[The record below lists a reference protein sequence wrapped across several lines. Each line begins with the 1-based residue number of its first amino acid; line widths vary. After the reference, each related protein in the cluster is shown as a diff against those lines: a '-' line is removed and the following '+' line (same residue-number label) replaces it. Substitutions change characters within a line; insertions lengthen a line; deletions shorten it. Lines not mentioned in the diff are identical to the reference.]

1 MLSKEL
7 LKEVGRIEIRT
18 RQLVDSLYSGSYK
31 SVFKGQGIEFAGIR
45 QYYRGDDFR
54 SIDWKVSARSG
65 NLHIREHT
73 EERELQII
81 IALDLSGSMAFGSAA
96 KEKRESA
103 VEFAAVMALVA
114 ERNNDRAGICLF
126 TDRVEKFVPPAK
138 GKSHVLRL
146 IRDLSF
152 FIPEHKQTNLG
163 APLDFLNSTINHRS
177 VIFLVSDGI
186 DVGNIERQLK
196 VTAAKHDLIIV
207 NVRDPREQNIPDV
220 GMIEI
225 ENPET
230 GEEVVFDTSNRKIV
244 ESILQEQKKRDEQ
257 LEKTCKNMGIDLI
270 HIVAGQSVAQPVVRL
285 FAQRSSNSFQN
296 K

>member
-31 SVFKGQGIEFAGIR
+31 SVFKGHGMEFAGIR

-73 EERELQII
+73 EERELQVI
-81 IALDLSGSMAFGSAA
+81 IALDLSGSMAFGSGS

-103 VEFAAVMALVA
+103 VEFAAVMSLAA

-126 TDRVEKFVPPAK
+126 TDRVEKYVPPAK

-152 FIPEHKQTNLG
+152 FIPQNKGTNLS
-163 APLDFLNSTINHRS
+163 AALDFLNSTLSRRS

-186 DVGNIERQLK
+186 NAGSIERQLK

-207 NVRDPREQNIPDV
+207 NVRDPREKVIPDI
-220 GMIEI
+220 GMIEVA
-225 ENPET
+225 NPET
-230 GEEVVFDTSNRKIV
+230 GEEYILDTSSKKVV
-244 ESILQEQKKRDEQ
+244 EELLKAQKKQDEQ
-257 LEKTCKNMGIDLI
+257 LEKICRNSGVDLI
-270 HIVAGQSVAQPVVRL
+270 QLVAGESVAKPVVKL
-285 FAQRSSNSFQN
+285 FAQRESGRR
-296 K
+296 

>member
-31 SVFKGQGIEFAGIR
+31 SVFKGHGMEFAGIR

-73 EERELQII
+73 EERELQVI
-81 IALDLSGSMAFGSAA
+81 IALDLSGSMAFGSGS

-103 VEFAAVMALVA
+103 VEFAAVMSLAA

-126 TDRVEKFVPPAK
+126 TDRVEKYVPPAK

-152 FIPEHKQTNLG
+152 FIPQNKGTNLS
-163 APLDFLNSTINHRS
+163 AALDFLNSTLSRRS

-186 DVGNIERQLK
+186 NVGSIERQLK

-207 NVRDPREQNIPDV
+207 NVRDPREKVIPDI
-220 GMIEI
+220 GMIEVA
-225 ENPET
+225 NPET
-230 GEEVVFDTSNRKIV
+230 GEEYILDTSSKKVV
-244 ESILQEQKKRDEQ
+244 EELLKAQKKQDEQ
-257 LEKTCKNMGIDLI
+257 LEKICRNSGVDLI
-270 HIVAGQSVAQPVVRL
+270 QLVAGESVAKPVVKL
-285 FAQRSSNSFQN
+285 FAQRESGRR
-296 K
+296 

>member
-31 SVFKGQGIEFAGIR
+31 SVFKGHGMEFAGIR

-54 SIDWKVSARSG
+54 AIDWKVSARSG
-65 NLHIREHT
+65 DLHIREHT
-73 EERELQII
+73 EERELQVI
-81 IALDLSGSMAFGSAA
+81 IALDLSGSMAFGSGA

-103 VEFAAVMALVA
+103 VEFAAVMSLAA

-152 FIPEHKQTNLG
+152 FIPEHKGTNLS
-163 APLDFLNSTINHRS
+163 APLDFLNSTLNRRS
-177 VIFLVSDGI
+177 VIFLVSDGLNI
-186 DVGNIERQLK
+186 GSIERELK

-207 NVRDPREQNIPDV
+207 NVRDPREKVLPDV

-230 GEEVVFDTSNRKIV
+230 GEEVVLDTSSRKVID
-244 ESILQEQKKRDEQ
+244 EIMKAQKKQDER
-257 LEKTCKNMGIDLI
+257 LEKICRNTGVDLI
-270 HIVAGQSVAQPVVRL
+270 QLVAGESVAKPVVKL
-285 FAQRSSNSFQN
+285 FAQRSSGR

>member
-31 SVFKGQGIEFAGIR
+31 SVFKGHGMEFAGIR

-73 EERELQII
+73 EERELQVI
-81 IALDLSGSMAFGSAA
+81 IALDLSGSMAFGSGS

-103 VEFAAVMALVA
+103 VEFAAVMSLAA

-126 TDRVEKFVPPAK
+126 TDRVEKYVPPAK

-152 FIPEHKQTNLG
+152 FIPQNKGTNLS
-163 APLDFLNSTINHRS
+163 AALDFLNSTLSRRS

-186 DVGNIERQLK
+186 NAGSIERQLK

-207 NVRDPREQNIPDV
+207 NVRDPREKVIPDV
-220 GMIEI
+220 GMIEVA
-225 ENPET
+225 NPET
-230 GEEVVFDTSNRKIV
+230 GEEYILDTSSKKVV
-244 ESILQEQKKRDEQ
+244 EELLKAQKKQDE
-257 LEKTCKNMGIDLI
+257 
-270 HIVAGQSVAQPVVRL
+270 
-285 FAQRSSNSFQN
+285 
-296 K
+296 

>member
-18 RQLVDSLYSGSYK
+18 RQLVDSLYAGSYK
-31 SVFKGQGIEFAGIR
+31 SIFKGHGMEFAGIR

-54 SIDWKVSARSG
+54 SIDWKVSARTG
-65 NLHIREHT
+65 DLHIREHT

-81 IALDLSGSMAFGSAA
+81 IALDLSGSMAFGSGS

-103 VEFAAVMALVA
+103 VEFAAVMSLVA
-114 ERNNDRAGICLF
+114 ERNNDRSGICLF

-152 FIPEHKQTNLG
+152 FIPKNKKTNLS
-163 APLDFLNSTINHRS
+163 APLDFLNSTLNRRS

-186 DVGNIERQLK
+186 NNGSLERQLK
-196 VTAAKHDLIIV
+196 VTAAKHDLILV
-207 NVRDPREQNIPDV
+207 TVRDPREQNIPDV
-220 GMIEI
+220 GMIEV
-225 ENPET
+225 EDPET
-230 GEEVVFDTSNRKIV
+230 EDEIILDTSNRKII
-244 ESILQEQKKRDEQ
+244 ESILAEQRKRDEQ
-257 LEKTCKNMGIDLI
+257 LKKNCKNMGIDLI
-270 HIVAGQSVAQPVVRL
+270 QLIAGESVAQPVVKL
-285 FAQRSSNSFQN
+285 FAQRSSNHSH
-296 K
+296 

>member
-31 SVFKGQGIEFAGIR
+31 SVFKGHGMEFAGIR

-73 EERELQII
+73 EERELQVI
-81 IALDLSGSMAFGSAA
+81 IALDLSGSMAFGSGS

-103 VEFAAVMALVA
+103 VEFAAVMSLAA

-126 TDRVEKFVPPAK
+126 TDRVEKYVPPAK

-152 FIPEHKQTNLG
+152 FIPQNKGTNLS
-163 APLDFLNSTINHRS
+163 AALDFLNSTLSRRS

-186 DVGNIERQLK
+186 NAGSIERQLK

-207 NVRDPREQNIPDV
+207 NVRDPREKVIPDV
-220 GMIEI
+220 GMIEVA
-225 ENPET
+225 NPET
-230 GEEVVFDTSNRKIV
+230 GEEYILDTSSKKVV
-244 ESILQEQKKRDEQ
+244 EELLKAQKKQDEQ
-257 LEKTCKNMGIDLI
+257 LEKICRNSGVDLI
-270 HIVAGQSVAQPVVRL
+270 QLVAGESVAKPVVKL
-285 FAQRSSNSFQN
+285 FAQRESGRR
-296 K
+296 

>member
-31 SVFKGQGIEFAGIR
+31 SVFKGHGMEFAGIR

-54 SIDWKVSARSG
+54 AIDWKVSARSG
-65 NLHIREHT
+65 DLHIREHT
-73 EERELQII
+73 EERELQVI
-81 IALDLSGSMAFGSAA
+81 IALDLSGSMAFGSGA

-103 VEFAAVMALVA
+103 VEFAAVMSLAA

-138 GKSHVLRL
+138 GKSHILRL

-152 FIPEHKQTNLG
+152 FIPEHKGTNLS
-163 APLDFLNSTINHRS
+163 APLDFLNSTLSRRS

-186 DVGNIERQLK
+186 NAGSIERQLK

-207 NVRDPREQNIPDV
+207 NVRDPRERIIPDI
-220 GMIEI
+220 GMIEVA
-225 ENPET
+225 NPET
-230 GEEVVFDTSNRKIV
+230 GDEYILDTSSRKV
-244 ESILQEQKKRDEQ
+244 VDEILKAQKKQDEQ
-257 LEKTCKNMGIDLI
+257 LEKICRNSGVDLI
-270 HIVAGQSVAQPVVRL
+270 QLVAGESVAKPVVKL
-285 FAQRSSNSFQN
+285 FAQRESGRR
-296 K
+296 

>member
-31 SVFKGQGIEFAGIR
+31 SVFKGHGMEFAGIR

-54 SIDWKVSARSG
+54 AIDWKVSARSG
-65 NLHIREHT
+65 DLHIREHT
-73 EERELQII
+73 EERELQVV
-81 IALDLSGSMAFGSAA
+81 IALDLSGSMAFGSGS

-103 VEFAAVMALVA
+103 VEFAAVMSLAA

-126 TDRVEKFVPPAK
+126 TDKVEKFVPPAK

-152 FIPEHKQTNLG
+152 FIPQSKGTNLS
-163 APLDFLNSTINHRS
+163 APLDFLNSTLNRRS

-186 DVGNIERQLK
+186 NVGNIERQLK

-207 NVRDPREQNIPDV
+207 NVRDPREQSIPDV
-220 GMIEI
+220 GMIEV
-225 ENPET
+225 EDPET
-230 GEEVVFDTSNRKIV
+230 GQEVILDTSSHKTVERILSEQRK
-244 ESILQEQKKRDEQ
+244 KDEQ
-257 LEKTCKNMGIDLI
+257 LEKTCRNMGVDLI
-270 HIVAGQSVAQPVVRL
+270 QLVAGESVAKPVVKL
-285 FAQRSSNSFQN
+285 FAQRTSGR

>member
-18 RQLVDSLYSGSYK
+18 RQLVDSLYAGSYK
-31 SVFKGQGIEFAGIR
+31 SIFKGHGMEFAGIR

-54 SIDWKVSARSG
+54 SIDWKVSARTG
-65 NLHIREHT
+65 DLHIREHT

-81 IALDLSGSMAFGSAA
+81 IALDLSGSMAFGSGS

-103 VEFAAVMALVA
+103 VEFAAVMSLVA
-114 ERNNDRAGICLF
+114 ERNNDRSGICLF

-152 FIPEHKQTNLG
+152 FIPKNKKTNLS
-163 APLDFLNSTINHRS
+163 APLDFLNSTLNRRS

-186 DVGNIERQLK
+186 NNGSIERQLK
-196 VTAAKHDLIIV
+196 VTAAKHDLILV
-207 NVRDPREQNIPDV
+207 TVRDPREQNIPDV
-220 GMIEI
+220 GMIEV
-225 ENPET
+225 EDPET
-230 GEEVVFDTSNRKIV
+230 GDEIILDTSNRKII
-244 ESILQEQKKRDEQ
+244 ESILAEQRKRDEQ
-257 LEKTCKNMGIDLI
+257 LEKNCKNMGIDLI
-270 HIVAGQSVAQPVVRL
+270 QLIAGESVAQPVVKL
-285 FAQRSSNSFQN
+285 FAQRSSNHSH
-296 K
+296 

>member
-31 SVFKGQGIEFAGIR
+31 SVFKGHGMEFAGIR

-54 SIDWKVSARSG
+54 AIDWKVSARSG
-65 NLHIREHT
+65 DLHIREHT
-73 EERELQII
+73 EERELQVI
-81 IALDLSGSMAFGSAA
+81 IALDLSGSMAFGSGA

-103 VEFAAVMALVA
+103 VEFAAVMSLAA

-138 GKSHVLRL
+138 GKSHILRL

-152 FIPEHKQTNLG
+152 FIPEHKGTNLS
-163 APLDFLNSTINHRS
+163 APLDFLNSTLSRRS

-186 DVGNIERQLK
+186 NAGSIERQLK

-207 NVRDPREQNIPDV
+207 NVRDPRERNIPDI
-220 GMIEI
+220 GMIEVA
-225 ENPET
+225 NPET
-230 GEEVVFDTSNRKIV
+230 GDEYILDTSSRKV
-244 ESILQEQKKRDEQ
+244 VDEILKAQKKQDEQ
-257 LEKTCKNMGIDLI
+257 LEKICRNSGVDLI
-270 HIVAGQSVAQPVVRL
+270 QLVAGESVAKPVVKL
-285 FAQRSSNSFQN
+285 FAQRESGRR
-296 K
+296 

>member
-31 SVFKGQGIEFAGIR
+31 SVFKGHGMEFAGIR

-65 NLHIREHT
+65 DLHIREHT
-73 EERELQII
+73 EERELQVI
-81 IALDLSGSMAFGSAA
+81 IALDLSGSMAFGTGS

-103 VEFAAVMALVA
+103 VEFAAVMSLAA

-126 TDRVEKFVPPAK
+126 TDRVEKYVPPAK

-152 FIPEHKQTNLG
+152 FIPQNKGTNLS
-163 APLDFLNSTINHRS
+163 AALDFLNSTLSRRS

-186 DVGNIERQLK
+186 NAGSIERQLK

-207 NVRDPREQNIPDV
+207 NVRDPREKVIPDI
-220 GMIEI
+220 GMIEVA
-225 ENPET
+225 NPET
-230 GEEVVFDTSNRKIV
+230 GEEFILDTSNKKV
-244 ESILQEQKKRDEQ
+244 VDELLKAQKKQDEQ
-257 LEKTCKNMGIDLI
+257 LEKICRNSGVDLI
-270 HIVAGQSVAQPVVRL
+270 QLVAGESVAKPVVKL
-285 FAQRSSNSFQN
+285 FAQRESGRR
-296 K
+296 

>member
-18 RQLVDSLYSGSYK
+18 RQLVDSLYAGSYK
-31 SVFKGQGIEFAGIR
+31 SVFKGHGMEFAGIR

-54 SIDWKVSARSG
+54 SIDWKVSARTG

-81 IALDLSGSMAFGSAA
+81 IALDLSGSMAFGSGS

-103 VEFAAVMALVA
+103 VEFAAVMSLVA
-114 ERNNDRAGICLF
+114 ERNNDRSGICLF
-126 TDRVEKFVPPAK
+126 TDKVEKFVPPAK

-152 FIPEHKQTNLG
+152 FIPENKKTNLS
-163 APLDFLNSTINHRS
+163 APLDFLNSTLNRRS

-186 DVGNIERQLK
+186 DTGSIERQLT
-196 VTAAKHDLIIV
+196 VAAAKHDLILV
-207 NVRDPREQNIPDV
+207 TVRDPREQNIPDV

-225 ENPET
+225 EDPET
-230 GEEVVFDTSNRKIV
+230 GTEVILDTSNRKII
-244 ESILQEQKKRDEQ
+244 ESILSEQRQRDEQ
-257 LEKTCKNMGIDLI
+257 LEKSCRNMGIDLI
-270 HIVAGQSVAQPVVRL
+270 QLIAGESVAQPVVKL
-285 FAQRSSNSFQN
+285 FAQRSSNLSH
-296 K
+296 

>member
-7 LKEVGRIEIRT
+7 LKEVRRIEIRT

-31 SVFKGQGIEFAGIR
+31 SVFKGHGMEFAGIR

-54 SIDWKVSARSG
+54 AIDWKVSARSG

-73 EERELQII
+73 EERELQVI
-81 IALDLSGSMAFGSAA
+81 IALDLSGSMAFGSGS

-103 VEFAAVMALVA
+103 VEFAAVMSLAA
-114 ERNNDRAGICLF
+114 ERNNDRTGICLF
-126 TDRVEKFVPPAK
+126 TDRVEKYVPPSK

-152 FIPEHKQTNLG
+152 FIPENKGTNLSV
-163 APLDFLNSTINHRS
+163 ALDFLNSTLRRRS

-186 DVGNIERQLK
+186 NVGSIERQLK

-207 NVRDPREQNIPDV
+207 NVRDSREKVIPDI
-220 GMIEI
+220 GMIEVT
-225 ENPET
+225 NPET
-230 GEEVVFDTSNRKIV
+230 GEEYILDTSSRKV
-244 ESILQEQKKRDEQ
+244 VDEILMLQKKQDEQ
-257 LEKTCKNMGIDLI
+257 LEKICRNCGVDLI
-270 HIVAGQSVAQPVVRL
+270 NLVAGESVAKPVVKL
-285 FAQRSSNSFQN
+285 FAQRESGRR
-296 K
+296 

>member
-31 SVFKGQGIEFAGIR
+31 SVFKGHGMEFAGIR

-65 NLHIREHT
+65 DLHIREHT
-73 EERELQII
+73 EERELQVI
-81 IALDLSGSMAFGSAA
+81 IALDLSGSMAFGSGS

-103 VEFAAVMALVA
+103 VEFAAVMSLAA

-126 TDRVEKFVPPAK
+126 TDRVEKYVPPAK

-152 FIPEHKQTNLG
+152 FIPQNKGTNLS
-163 APLDFLNSTINHRS
+163 APLDFLNSTLRRRS

-186 DVGNIERQLK
+186 NAGSIERQLK

-207 NVRDPREQNIPDV
+207 NVRDPREKVIPDI
-220 GMIEI
+220 GMIEVA
-225 ENPET
+225 NPET
-230 GEEVVFDTSNRKIV
+230 GEEFILDTSSHKV
-244 ESILQEQKKRDEQ
+244 VDELLKAQKKQDEQ
-257 LEKTCKNMGIDLI
+257 LEKICRNTGVDLI
-270 HIVAGQSVAQPVVRL
+270 QLVAGESVAKPVVKL
-285 FAQRSSNSFQN
+285 FAQREAGRR
-296 K
+296 

>member
-31 SVFKGQGIEFAGIR
+31 SVFKGHGMEFAGIR

-65 NLHIREHT
+65 DLHIREHT
-73 EERELQII
+73 EERELQVI
-81 IALDLSGSMAFGSAA
+81 IALDLSGSMAFGTGS

-103 VEFAAVMALVA
+103 VEFAAVMSLAA
-114 ERNNDRAGICLF
+114 ERNNDRTGICLF
-126 TDRVEKFVPPAK
+126 TDRVEKYVPPAK

-152 FIPEHKQTNLG
+152 FIPQNKGTNLS
-163 APLDFLNSTINHRS
+163 AVLDFLNSTLSRRS

-186 DVGNIERQLK
+186 NVGSIERQLK

-207 NVRDPREQNIPDV
+207 NVRDPREKVIPDI
-220 GMIEI
+220 GMIEVA
-225 ENPET
+225 NPET
-230 GEEVVFDTSNRKIV
+230 GEEFILDTSSKKV
-244 ESILQEQKKRDEQ
+244 VDELFKAQKKQDEQ
-257 LEKTCKNMGIDLI
+257 LEKICRNSGVDLI
-270 HIVAGQSVAQPVVRL
+270 QLVAGESVAKPVVKL
-285 FAQRSSNSFQN
+285 FAQRESGRR
-296 K
+296 

>member
-31 SVFKGQGIEFAGIR
+31 SVFKGHGMEFAGIR

-73 EERELQII
+73 EERELQVI
-81 IALDLSGSMAFGSAA
+81 IALDLSGSMAFGSGS
-96 KEKRESA
+96 KEKRESS
-103 VEFAAVMALVA
+103 VEFAAVMSLAA

-126 TDRVEKFVPPAK
+126 TDRVEKYVPPAK

-152 FIPEHKQTNLG
+152 FIPQNKGTNLS
-163 APLDFLNSTINHRS
+163 AALDFLNSTLSRRS

-186 DVGNIERQLK
+186 NAGSIERQLK

-207 NVRDPREQNIPDV
+207 NVRDPREKVIPDI
-220 GMIEI
+220 GMIEVA
-225 ENPET
+225 NPET
-230 GEEVVFDTSNRKIV
+230 GEEFILDTSNKKVV
-244 ESILQEQKKRDEQ
+244 EELLKAQKKQDEQ
-257 LEKTCKNMGIDLI
+257 FEKICRNSGVDLI
-270 HIVAGQSVAQPVVRL
+270 QLVAGESVAKPVVKL
-285 FAQRSSNSFQN
+285 FAQRESGRR
-296 K
+296 

>member
-18 RQLVDSLYSGSYK
+18 RQLVDSLYAGSYK
-31 SVFKGQGIEFAGIR
+31 SIFKGHGMEFAGIR

-54 SIDWKVSARSG
+54 SIDWKVSARTG

-81 IALDLSGSMAFGSAA
+81 IALDLSGSMAFGSGS

-103 VEFAAVMALVA
+103 VEFAAVMSLIA
-114 ERNNDRAGICLF
+114 ERNNDRSGICLF

-152 FIPEHKQTNLG
+152 FIPENKKTNLS
-163 APLDFLNSTINHRS
+163 APLDFLNSTLNRRS

-186 DVGNIERQLK
+186 DTGSIERQMK
-196 VTAAKHDLIIV
+196 VTAAKHDLILV
-207 NVRDPREQNIPDV
+207 TVRDPREQNIPDV
-220 GMIEI
+220 GMIEV
-225 ENPET
+225 EDPET
-230 GEEVVFDTSNRKIV
+230 GTEVILDTSNRKII
-244 ESILQEQKKRDEQ
+244 ESILSEQRKKDEQ
-257 LEKTCKNMGIDLI
+257 LEKSCKNMGIDLI
-270 HIVAGQSVAQPVVRL
+270 QLITGESVAQPVVKL
-285 FAQRSSNSFQN
+285 FAQRSSNLSH
-296 K
+296 

>member
-18 RQLVDSLYSGSYK
+18 RQLVDSLYAGSYK
-31 SVFKGQGIEFAGIR
+31 SVFKGHGMEFAGIR

-65 NLHIREHT
+65 DLHIREHT

-81 IALDLSGSMAFGSAA
+81 IALDLSGSMAFGSGS

-103 VEFAAVMALVA
+103 VEFAAVMSLAA
-114 ERNNDRAGICLF
+114 ERNNDRTGICLF

-152 FIPEHKQTNLG
+152 FIPEHKKTNLS
-163 APLDFLNSTINHRS
+163 APLDFINSTLNRRS

-186 DVGNIERQLK
+186 DIGPVERQLK
-196 VTAAKHDLIIV
+196 VTAAKHDLIMV
-207 NVRDPREQNIPDV
+207 NVRDPREQFIPDV
-220 GMIEI
+220 GMIEV
-225 ENPET
+225 EDPET
-230 GEEVVFDTSNRKIV
+230 GQEVILDTSNKKV
-244 ESILQEQKKRDEQ
+244 VNSILNEQRIKDEQ
-257 LEKTCKNMGIDLI
+257 LEKTCRNMGVDLI
-270 HIVAGQSVAQPVVRL
+270 RLVAGQSVAQPVVKL
-285 FAQRSSNSFQN
+285 FAQRASG

>member
-31 SVFKGQGIEFAGIR
+31 SVFKGHGMEFAGIR

-54 SIDWKVSARSG
+54 AIDWKVSARSG
-65 NLHIREHT
+65 DLHIREHT
-73 EERELQII
+73 EERELQVII
-81 IALDLSGSMAFGSAA
+81 TLDLSGSMAFGSGA

-103 VEFAAVMALVA
+103 VEFAAVMSLAA

-138 GKSHVLRL
+138 GKSHILRL

-152 FIPEHKQTNLG
+152 FIPEHKGTNLS
-163 APLDFLNSTINHRS
+163 APLDFLNSTLSRRS

-186 DVGNIERQLK
+186 NAGSIERQLK

-207 NVRDPREQNIPDV
+207 NVRDPRERIIPDI
-220 GMIEI
+220 GMIEVA
-225 ENPET
+225 NPET
-230 GEEVVFDTSNRKIV
+230 GDEYILDTSSRKV
-244 ESILQEQKKRDEQ
+244 VDEILKAQKKQDEQ
-257 LEKTCKNMGIDLI
+257 LEKICRNSGVDLI
-270 HIVAGQSVAQPVVRL
+270 QLVAGESVAKPVVKL
-285 FAQRSSNSFQN
+285 FAQRESGRR
-296 K
+296 